1 MNNNNLRN
9 DNLEVGET
17 LLIRVKLTKNNQQI
31 INTEIESIL
40 NQL

>member
-9 DNLEVGET
+9 DKLQVGET